1 MKKTI
6 IFDFGGVLIDWDPR
20 HLYKKIFEDESEME
34 WFLGN
39 VCTLRWN
46 LRQDEGRPFADA
58 VALLQEQH
66 PQYANHIQAYH
77 TRWAEMLNGPIEETV
92 QILHEFKQKG
102 YTIYGLTNWS
112 AETFPVA
119 LQRFDFLH
127 ELDGIVVSGEEKM
140 VKPNDSIFNLLL
152 RRYNLQATNCLFI
165 DDNLYNIEAAHNL
178 GFDTIHF
185 STPAD
190 LRSKLQEMELL

>member
-39 VCTLRWN
+39 VCTLHWN
-46 LRQDEGRPFADA
+46 LQQDGGRPFADA
-58 VALLQEQH
+58 VAMLQEQH
-66 PQYANHIQAYH
+66 PQYAGHIQAYH
-77 TRWAEMLNGPIEETV
+77 TRWEEMLNGPIEDTV
-92 QILHEFKQKG
+92 QILHELKRKG

-127 ELDGIVVSGEEKM
+127 ELDGIVVSGEEKI
-140 VKPNDSIFNLLL
+140 VKPDNAIFNLLL
-152 RRYNLQATNCLFI
+152 KRYNLKAPDCIFI

-178 GFDTIHF
+178 GFGTIHF
-185 STPAD
+185 ASPAN
-190 LRSKLQEMELL
+190 LKSRLQEMSVL